1 MRCGRP
7 WCNVGEAMTM
17 FAAILGFTALMGIL
31 LTVWA
36 LWGLFMFAKA
46 VIFNKEPVRYRDDK

>member
-1 MRCGRP
+1 
-7 WCNVGEAMTM
+7 VGEAMTM